1 MSIGLGLYWIIILA
15 AAIAVVVG
23 FVVVLRQQ
31 KREADSKPTGFKLD

>member
-1 MSIGLGLYWIIILA
+1 MSIGLGLYWILILI

-31 KREADSKPTGFKLD
+31 KYEADSRPADFKAD